1 MRRVKMMRRVKIMSL
16 VVLIGFVSDG
26 VVYTQCT
33 KTEMLEKN
41 QVAQDVPATPTSGT
55 TVSEPT
61 RGDSEMKS
69 SSTLST
75 SQSSAKNLEPE
86 KPSVSSTTSTS
97 KTISKSSE
105 TKESTASS
113 VESKSTTTQALPE
126 TRDTSFA
133 GNGWLMSIQGWYVG
147 NSGSDGVSL
156 LGQKISWNF
165 EYVGDVDAYR
175 ISEGGE
181 SLRIFWGKLKR
192 VSGDNRNSREA
203 YWKFIRVSGGVK
215 IQNVAY
221 PSKCLSVTSETYGG
235 RVTFSDWK
243 SLSSQIWNLSK
254 SDYNYAQKVFYVPVN
269 TTEVID
275 SGNANG
281 GTVWYS
287 NNSKVEEG
295 EKLHLTPTSDDLSL
309 KEYVAKRGDEEIRRV
324 YVIPVQYNFVNQ
336 VNFSKYVD
344 INSPVK
350 SWALPEEL
358 TVPASVLRYNEDTEL
373 FEKYRISSINDG
385 AFKGASIKK
394 VTFDDK
400 LDYIRPQAFASSA
413 LEVIKNISSGTWLSK
428 EAFTGTHIG
437 DIVTD
442 DPEKFARNTPETVF
456 NNYKNQKITVWKKG
470 GKQTFT
476 SSYGSEVLSSYNLH
490 EKANLSLSLNVSYPE
505 GTQLRYPLDESTTSF
520 KDAKDCWQSYHTYQW
535 YKDGVKLVNQNT
547 PMLKLTSLKAADS
560 GSYYAMVD
568 GQRVE
573 EGKDIKVKVKVDNT
587 NPSAPEPANPDSWIN
602 VSLPVNLEFHSASN
616 DFAKIEGKSEKFVNH
631 SGRGVKIVVSSIS
644 GQADFKGIENLNLS
658 ALKGSS
664 VDLKNFENG
673 KEVELVTL
681 GNVTSSTNSSLVNI
695 DGSIDTHVKQVS
707 KHRMNLVL
715 KFRPL
720 NQNGKPYS

>member
-1 MRRVKMMRRVKIMSL
+1 
-16 VVLIGFVSDG
+16 
-26 VVYTQCT
+26 
-33 KTEMLEKN
+33 MLEKD
-41 QVAQDVPATPTSGT
+41 QMAQDVPATPTSGT

-61 RGDSEMKS
+61 RGDLEMKN

-126 TRDTSFA
+126 TRDASFA
-133 GNGWLMSIQGWYVG
+133 GNGWLMSIGRNFAG
-147 NSGSDGVSL
+147 NSGDKDVSL
-156 LGQKISWNF
+156 LDRKTSWNF
-165 EYVGDVDAYR
+165 EYLGSDIDAYR
-175 ISEGGE
+175 ISEGDE

-192 VSGDNRNSREA
+192 VSGNNRNSREA
-203 YWKFIRVSGGVK
+203 YWKFVRVAGGVK

-221 PSKCLSVTSETYGG
+221 SSDCLSVTYEGYGG
-235 RVTFSDWK
+235 QVTFSGWK
-243 SLSSQIWNLSK
+243 NLSSQIWNLSK
-254 SDYNYAQKVFYVPVN
+254 SNYDYAQKIFYVPVN
-269 TTEVID
+269 TKKAID

-295 EKLHLTPTSDDLSL
+295 ELLHLTPISDDLSL

-336 VNFSKYVD
+336 VNFSKYID

-350 SWALPEEL
+350 SWVLPEEL
-358 TVPASVLRYNEDTEL
+358 TIPASVLRYNEDTEL
-373 FEKYRISSINDG
+373 FEKYRISSINDK
-385 AFKGASIKK
+385 AFEGASIKK

-400 LDYIRPQAFASSA
+400 LDYIRPRAFASSA
-413 LEVIKNISSGTWLSK
+413 LEAIKNISSGTWLSK
-428 EAFTGTHIG
+428 EAFTGTHIR

-442 DPEKFARNTPETVF
+442 DPEKFARNTSETVF
-456 NNYKNQKITVWKKG
+456 NNYKNQKMTVWKKG

-505 GTQLRYPLDESTTSF
+505 GTQLRYPLDELTTSF
-520 KDAKDCWQSYHTYQW
+520 KDAEDCWQSYHTYQW
-535 YKDGVKLVNQNT
+535 YKDGVKLANQNT

-587 NPSAPEPANPDSWIN
+587 NPSSPEPANPDSWIN

-616 DFAKIEGKSEKFVNH
+616 DYAKIEGKPEKFVNH

-644 GQADFKGIENLNLS
+644 GQGDFKGIENLSLS

-681 GNVTSSTNSSLVNI
+681 GNVTSSTNSSLINI
-695 DGSIDTHVKQVS
+695 NGSIDTHVKQVS

>member
-1 MRRVKMMRRVKIMSL
+1 MIRVKTMSL
-16 VVLIGFVSDG
+16 VVLIGFVSGG

-33 KTEMLEKN
+33 KAEMLEKD
-41 QVAQDVPATPTSGT
+41 QVAQDVPATSTSGT

-61 RGDSEMKS
+61 SRDSEMKS

-86 KPSVSSTTSTS
+86 KPSVSSTTSMS

-113 VESKSTTTQALPE
+113 VESKNTTIQAPQV
-126 TRDTSFA
+126 RIDISFA
-133 GNGWLMSIQGWYVG
+133 GNWLVGDRGGYLG
-147 NSGSDGVSL
+147 NSDSDSDSVSL
-156 LGQKISWNF
+156 LAQKKEWNF
-165 EYVGDVDAYR
+165 EYLGVDIDAYR
-175 ISEGGE
+175 INCGE
-181 SLRIFWGKLKR
+181 QSLRIFWGALKR
-192 VSGDNRNSREA
+192 VSGANRVSREA
-203 YWKFIRVSGGVK
+203 YWKILKVDGGVE

-221 PSKCLSVTSETYGG
+221 PAYCLSVGG
-235 RVTFSDWK
+235 TGIGAKVTFSAWK
-243 SLSSQIWNLSK
+243 SLSTQIWSLEK
-254 SDYNYAQKVFYVPVN
+254 ADYNYAQKVFYVPVN

-275 SGNANG
+275 SGSATG

-295 EKLHLTPTSDDLSL
+295 GLLHLTPTSDDLSL

-336 VNFSKYVD
+336 VNFSKYID

-358 TVPASVLRYNEDTEL
+358 TIPASVLRYNEDTKL
-373 FEKYRISSINDG
+373 FEKYRISSINDE
-385 AFKGASIKK
+385 AFEGASIKK
-394 VTFDDK
+394 VAFDDK
-400 LDYIRPQAFASSA
+400 LDYIRPRAFASSA
-413 LEVIKNISSGTWLSK
+413 LEVIKNISSETWLSK
-428 EAFTGTHIG
+428 EAFTGTHIR

-442 DPEKFARNTPETVF
+442 DPEKFAKNTSMTVF
-456 NNYKNQKITVWKKG
+456 NNYKNQKMTVWKKG
-470 GKQTFT
+470 GKQIFT

-505 GTQLRYPLDESTTSF
+505 GTQLRYPLDELTTSF
-520 KDAKDCWQSYHTYQW
+520 EDAKDCWQSYHTYQW

-547 PMLKLTSLKAADS
+547 PVLKLTSLKAADS

-573 EGKDIKVKVKVDNT
+573 EEKDIKVKVKVDNT

-602 VSLPVNLEFHSASN
+602 VSLPVSLEFHSASN
-616 DFAKIEGKSEKFVNH
+616 DVTKIEGKSEKFVNH

-644 GQADFKGIENLNLS
+644 GQSDFKGIENLNLS

-681 GNVTSSTNSSLVNI
+681 GNVTSSTNSSLINI